1 MFKLGNLDQETIKD
15 YNKKK
20 ILNILYKERNLTKQE
35 IAKKLNLSIPTVIS
49 NVNELIEEG
58 LVDEAGVADSTGGRK
73 PVIVQFIP
81 EARYSFGVDI
91 DLEKA
96 EVILTNLDSEIK
108 RRTYFKIDEKN
119 KNIKDIMDK
128 ISIEVKKIIKEEK
141 IPEKK
146 ILGIGISLPGT
157 VNEEKLILEIAPNL
171 ELKNISFEE
180 FVPLFNFPMYIENEA
195 NAAAYAELNLGVAK
209 KLSDLVY
216 ISVTK
221 GIGTGIVI
229 KGHLYKG
236 KNRRAGELGHMTIF
250 NEDMQCKCGKKG
262 CWELYASEKALLKNY
277 NMKTGERLVEL
288 SELFDKVDKNE
299 IEAVE
304 VLDVYLKH
312 LSIGIQNIILI
323 FDPDYIIIG
332 GKISNYDNKLIEP
345 LTEKVFLNGSFFVEK
360 DSKILFSRLKEDSSI
375 LGASL
380 IPMNSLF
387 FLHEKII

>member
-35 IAKKLNLSIPTVIS
+35 IAKRLNLSIPTVIS

-108 RRTYFKIDEKN
+108 RRIYFKIDEKN
-119 KNIKDIMDK
+119 KNIKGIMDK

-180 FVPLFNFPMYIENEA
+180 FEPLFNFPMYIENEA

-216 ISVTK
+216 ISVTR
-221 GIGTGIVI
+221 GIGAGIVI

-250 NEDMQCKCGKKG
+250 NEDIQCKCGKKG

-277 NMKTGERLVEL
+277 NMKTGERLAGI
-288 SELFDKVDKNE
+288 SEFFDKVDKNE
-299 IEAVE
+299 SEAVE

-332 GKISNYDNKLIEP
+332 GKISNYDNKLIKP
-345 LTEKVFLNGSFFVEK
+345 LTEKVFLNGSFFAEK